1 MLIVFGVKVF
11 RKVTVL
17 LVSMLIL
24 PMIVMMVLTVL
35 VLMGP
40 ETVLVL
46 DPMSPRVTDPPGRV
60 LGQLD
65 PVIEVRNSGEY
76 SRQPRLAALR
86 PVGHQPDKLGPVPLT
101 VCDQGGARVPG
112 TRTPEVLPD
121 DAHLSGTH
129 LLLALPEV
137 VLLHAHGGEVEC
149 PRGVEAVQ
157 APAPD
162 PGRGAGGQRGAGQ
175 GDGAH
180 PGRGGGGA
188 DQLQQ
193 RDVIGEGGVTPG
205 GPVRAP
211 QAAGALGLLVVR
223 PDDDPLDG
231 DAHPVLALAPVTPQ
245 PHLDPPPV
253 HHDPIVIPGDAMS
266 GRQYKPV
273 RYESSTAGSPTSLGP
288 RPLECGLKLGYPGP
302 TVRLGYNS
310 SVDSLCS
317 LIHSPN
323 LREKRGSNDSG

>member
-1 MLIVFGVKVF
+1 MIVFGVKVF

-65 PVIEVRNSGEY
+65 PVIEVRNPGEY
-76 SRQPRLAALR
+76 SRQPRLKRGAVRRKQRRKIIIQADWASSPSSHLAALR

-112 TRTPEVLPD
+112 ARTPEVLPD

-137 VLLHAHGGEVEC
+137 VLLHAHGG
-149 PRGVEAVQ
+149 
-157 APAPD
+157 
-162 PGRGAGGQRGAGQ
+162 
-175 GDGAH
+175 
-180 PGRGGGGA
+180 
-188 DQLQQ
+188 
-193 RDVIGEGGVTPG
+193 
-205 GPVRAP
+205 
-211 QAAGALGLLVVR
+211 
-223 PDDDPLDG
+223 
-231 DAHPVLALAPVTPQ
+231 
-245 PHLDPPPV
+245 
-253 HHDPIVIPGDAMS
+253 
-266 GRQYKPV
+266 Y
-273 RYESSTAGSPTSLGP
+273 
-288 RPLECGLKLGYPGP
+288 
-302 TVRLGYNS
+302 
-310 SVDSLCS
+310 
-317 LIHSPN
+317 
-323 LREKRGSNDSG
+323 